1 MVIIRGWWFCC
12 VVNYLSKISIR
23 VFNLFDV
30 FILIVFFSYFEE
42 DVYKKIGYGIV

>member
-1 MVIIRGWWFCC
+1 MVLLCC
-12 VVNYLSKISIR
+12 KLFSKISIR

-42 DVYKKIGYGIV
+42 DVYKKNWLWYSIVDFL